1 MRVAIDIV
9 NCIEKFHSFGYIH
22 KDLKPDNIRIRN
34 DGSIA
39 IIDFGDSKKYLLRD
53 GRHKEEQTE
62 F

>member
-1 MRVAIDIV
+1 
-9 NCIEKFHSFGYIH
+9 
-22 KDLKPDNIRIRN
+22 LKPDNIRIRN